1 MEKIVQ
7 SMTATTTKVGNNNNN
22 QEAESQYHAQ
32 VDVITQLAERVD
44 QQLATAKRQETG
56 AVRTALIKLEGDFRR
71 VKDRVA
77 ALQESVS
84 KMRQQSAA
92 LKKQQAASA
101 AAMDSH
107 ATEESMGY
115 EEFQRHM
122 ELQLQQDVS
131 LILMGRM
138 SWSWLLF
145 ACVDSFIHRLDKHE
159 PENVSYSFS
168 KREVELVGALFRF
181 DFIQ

>member
-1 MEKIVQ
+1 
-7 SMTATTTKVGNNNNN
+7 MTATTAKGSNN
-22 QEAESQYHAQ
+22 QEVDSQYHAQ
-32 VDVITQLAERVD
+32 VDVITQLAARVD

-56 AVRTALIKLEGDFRR
+56 AIRTALIKLEGDFRR

-101 AAMDSH
+101 AAMDSN

-131 LILMGRM
+131 LFR
-138 SWSWLLF
+138 WLYVVRCF
-145 ACVDSFIHRLDKHE
+145 VTAMIIFVDFFHLLSR
-159 PENVSYSFS
+159 ENEFVQSRPTRPNERRIYC
-168 KREVELVGALFRF
+168 LHDLFRLL
-181 DFIQ
+181 Q